1 MKLYWK
7 RATSQQFRAKSGC
20 IMMEEDLSSKGP
32 GRLVSGGA
40 WFLGLMILS
49 GIFWLLLGIQVSRV
63 YGRSGFGLFSTA
75 FSVFD
80 FSWALIFGGLFE
92 GLIHFGAGYLT
103 KEDANLA
110 RYFSKYVRYLTVM
123 SLILF
128 IFFTVLSFQTSDILF
143 RTMLLSLAFAF
154 LFSGTKDSLSSI
166 IGSQHKSKQLS
177 IIQSSGF
184 YAVSILGMIVV
195 LLNLPSN
202 LLPVL
207 IVVAPVCQLL
217 LCMYFLRPY
226 LKDLFL
232 FNLEFFANKEIKH
245 SLLEDLKQFKHIL
258 IFGFSI
264 SVGKISF
271 MVMKSLDIPLL
282 NLFFDYAN
290 VGVYSVADTVSSVLF
305 SMTAFSLPILSSMS
319 EAWTKKDDALM
330 EKYVKIS
337 VKYPLMLGLPLTII
351 IFALAEPIVVGIYG
365 TAFQGA
371 VIPLQILIIGTF
383 LLMFGRTLSSILI
396 GIGKAKLSGMLLAGA
411 ATQYIISLF
420 ILVPLFGLDGAA
432 FSLTLTGVSSLILIP
447 LFIRH
452 YLKVDVFSG
461 LPKVMFSGAV
471 LAGILFLTPKTNLLT
486 LTAGLA
492 AGIAA
497 YVLLLYYTGYVN
509 QEDINILKT
518 ARAESTNIK

>member
-1 MKLYWK
+1 
-7 RATSQQFRAKSGC
+7 
-20 IMMEEDLSSKGP
+20 MEKDLSDVGP
-32 GRLVSGGA
+32 GRLVSGGV

-49 GIFWLLLGIQVSRV
+49 GVFWLALGIQVSRV
-63 YGRSGFGLFSTA
+63 YGSSGFGLFSVA
-75 FSVFD
+75 YSVFD
-80 FSWALIFGGLFE
+80 FLWALIFGGLFE

-103 KEDANLA
+103 KKDANLA
-110 RYFSKYVRYLTVM
+110 RYFSNYVRYLTVI
-123 SLILF
+123 SLIMF
-128 IFFTVLSFQTSDILF
+128 IFLTVLSFQTSDIIF
-143 RTMLLSLAFAF
+143 RIMLLSLAFAF

-166 IGSQHKSKQLS
+166 IGSLHKSKQLS

-184 YAVSILGMIVV
+184 YAVSVIGTIIIV
-195 LLNLPSN
+195 LNLPSD

-217 LCMYFLRPY
+217 LCVYFLRPY

-232 FNLEFFANKEIKH
+232 FNLEFFANKNIKY

-271 MVMKSLDIPLL
+271 MIMKSLDIPIL

-290 VGVYSVADTVSSVLF
+290 VGVYSVADAVSSVLF
-305 SMTAFSLPILSSMS
+305 SMTAFSLPIISSMS
-319 EAWTKKDDALM
+319 EAWTKKDTVLM

-337 VKYPLMLGLPLTII
+337 VKYPLLLGLPLTII

-371 VIPLQILIIGTF
+371 VMPLQILIIGTF

-396 GIGKAKLSGMLLAGA
+396 GIAKPKLAGMLMAGA

-420 ILVPLFGLDGAA
+420 VLVPLFGLTGAA
-432 FSLTLTGVSSLILIP
+432 ISLTLTGVTSLVLMPIFVQYHLKTDVFLGLPKLLFSGAILALILFLIPKSNFLILIVGT
-447 LFIRH
+447 IA
-452 YLKVDVFSG
+452 SI
-461 LPKVMFSGAV
+461 AV
-471 LAGILFLTPKTNLLT
+471 
-486 LTAGLA
+486 
-492 AGIAA
+492 
-497 YVLLLYYTGYVN
+497 YVILLYYTGYIN
-509 QEDINILKT
+509 QEDIKILKT
-518 ARAESTNIK
+518 ARAK

>member
-1 MKLYWK
+1 
-7 RATSQQFRAKSGC
+7 
-20 IMMEEDLSSKGP
+20 MMEKDLSNTGP
-32 GRLVSGGA
+32 GRLVTGGV

-63 YGRSGFGLFSTA
+63 YGPSGFGLFSMA
-75 FSVFD
+75 YSVFD
-80 FSWALIFGGLFE
+80 FLWALIFGGLFE

-103 KEDANLA
+103 KKDANLA
-110 RYFSKYVRYLTVM
+110 RYFSNYVRYLTAM

-128 IFFTVLSFQTSDILF
+128 IFFTVLSFLTSDVIF
-143 RTMLLSLAFAF
+143 RVMLLSLAFAF

-166 IGSQHKSKQLS
+166 IGSLHKSKQLS

-184 YAVSILGMIVV
+184 YAVTIVGIIV
-195 LLNLPSN
+195 MVFNLPLN

-226 LKDLFL
+226 LKDLISYNIDL
-232 FNLEFFANKEIKH
+232 FTDKNREYSI
-245 SLLEDLKQFKHIL
+245 LEDLKQFRHIL
-258 IFGFSI
+258 VFGFSI
-264 SVGKISF
+264 SIGKISF
-271 MVMKSLDIPLL
+271 MVMKSLDIPILI
-282 NLFFDYAN
+282 LFFDYAN

-305 SMTAFSLPILSSMS
+305 SMTAFSLPIISSMS
-319 EAWTKKDDALM
+319 EAWTKKDDILI

-337 VKYPLMLGLPLTII
+337 VKYPLMLGLPLVVI

-371 VIPLQILIIGTF
+371 VIPLQILIVGTF

-420 ILVPLFGLDGAA
+420 ILASLFGLDGAA
-432 FSLTLTGVSSLILIP
+432 ISLTLTGVTSLVLIP
-447 LFIRH
+447 LFIMRH
-452 YLKVDVFSG
+452 LKVAVFSD
-461 LPKVMFSGAV
+461 LHKILFSGAI
-471 LAGILFLTPKTNLLT
+471 LAAILFLIPKSNFLILIS
-486 LTAGLA
+486 GLI
-492 AGIAA
+492 AGIAV
-497 YVLLLYYTGYVN
+497 YVLLLYYTGYIN
-509 QEDINILKT
+509 QEDIKILKT
-518 ARAESTNIK
+518 ARAQS

>member
-1 MKLYWK
+1 
-7 RATSQQFRAKSGC
+7 
-20 IMMEEDLSSKGP
+20 MEKDLSDVGP
-32 GRLVSGGA
+32 GRLVSGGV

-49 GIFWLLLGIQVSRV
+49 GVFWLALGIQVSRV
-63 YGRSGFGLFSTA
+63 YGSSGFGLFSVA
-75 FSVFD
+75 YSVFD
-80 FSWALIFGGLFE
+80 FLWALIFGGLFE

-103 KEDANLA
+103 KKDANLS
-110 RYFSKYVRYLTVM
+110 RYFSNYVRYLTVI
-123 SLILF
+123 SLIMF
-128 IFFTVLSFQTSDILF
+128 IFLTVLSFQTSDIIF
-143 RTMLLSLAFAF
+143 RIMLLSLAFAF

-166 IGSQHKSKQLS
+166 IGSLHKSKQLS

-184 YAVSILGMIVV
+184 YAVSVIGTIIIV
-195 LLNLPSN
+195 LNLPSD

-217 LCMYFLRPY
+217 LCMYFLRTY

-232 FNLEFFANKEIKH
+232 FNLEFFANKKIKH

-271 MVMKSLDIPLL
+271 MIMKSLDIPIL

-290 VGVYSVADTVSSVLF
+290 VGVYSVADAVSSVLF
-305 SMTAFSLPILSSMS
+305 SMTAFSLPIISSMS
-319 EAWTKKDDALM
+319 EAWTKKDSVLM

-337 VKYPLMLGLPLTII
+337 VKYPLLLGLPLTII

-371 VIPLQILIIGTF
+371 VMPLQILIIGTF

-396 GIGKAKLSGMLLAGA
+396 GIAKPKLAGMLMAGA

-420 ILVPLFGLDGAA
+420 VLVPLFGLTGAA
-432 FSLTLTGVSSLILIP
+432 ISLTLTGVTSLVLMPIFVQYHLKTDVFLGLPKLLFSGAILALILFLIPKSNFLILIVGT
-447 LFIRH
+447 IA
-452 YLKVDVFSG
+452 SI
-461 LPKVMFSGAV
+461 AV
-471 LAGILFLTPKTNLLT
+471 
-486 LTAGLA
+486 
-492 AGIAA
+492 
-497 YVLLLYYTGYVN
+497 YVILLYYTGYIN
-509 QEDINILKT
+509 QEDIKILKT
-518 ARAESTNIK
+518 ARAK